1 MTREPIQ
8 TSCANVDE
16 TTITKTTT
24 TYDKS
29 KKIEERLKPTKS
41 NRNNKE
47 KPEPTKSTK
56 QTTVSVKKTAPKDGG
71 KSPSK
76 ATSTVSMEEITTGK
90 PNTTPNGAERL
101 SYYDRWVYIWIHQYL
116 ITSRTFL
123 LK

>member
-8 TSCANVDE
+8 TNCANVDE

-90 PNTTPNGAERL
+90 PNTTLNGAERL
-101 SYYDRWVYIWIHQYL
+101 SYYDR
-116 ITSRTFL
+116 
-123 LK
+123 